1 MAPEDDASHQ
11 PSSAVGPMAIAAFVI
26 LVVCTNIAAIVWAR
40 LLTSSPELLLAL
52 SSRNRYLALTLGAD
66 INRVAYWLIGCA
78 RLALAFG
85 VCHLAGRAY
94 GEQILKVFTKYLGI
108 EEEAIGRLRSAFDR
122 ADWAIVPIFVGSNIV
137 AAISGIQRTTVTRL
151 AFLVTVGL
159 AARLALLQL
168 LARLFANQLDS
179 IIAYVQKYSW
189 WIVGASVLFVALTNM
204 RNTRRQ

>member
-1 MAPEDDASHQ
+1 MALADRATHR

-26 LVVCTNIAAIVWAR
+26 LVVCTNIAAVVWAR

-66 INRVAYWLIGCA
+66 INRVAYWAIGCA

-85 VCHLAGRAY
+85 VCHVAGRAY
-94 GEQILKVFTKYLGI
+94 GDHILRVFTRYLGV
-108 EEEAIGRLRSAFDR
+108 EEESIERLRSAFDR

-137 AAISGIQRTTVTRL
+137 AAISGIQRTAATRL
-151 AFLVTVGL
+151 AFLVAFGL
-159 AARLALLQL
+159 VARLALLQL
-168 LARLFANQLDS
+168 LANLFADQLDS
-179 IIAYVQKYSW
+179 LIGYVQKYSW

-204 RNTRRQ
+204 RNTRR